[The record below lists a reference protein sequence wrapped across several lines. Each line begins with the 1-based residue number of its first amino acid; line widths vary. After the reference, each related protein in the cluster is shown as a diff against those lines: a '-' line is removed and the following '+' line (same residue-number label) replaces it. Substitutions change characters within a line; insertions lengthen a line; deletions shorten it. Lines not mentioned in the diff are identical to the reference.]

1 MVTETISVKDCLQ
14 QICENHDGVLTAE
27 LVLREAKKKTSPLH
41 TYFQWD
47 DSEAAKQYRLI
58 QAGDL
63 IRRVKV
69 TYSPREDVSYKVR
82 AFFNVVSTE
91 EGEESMNIYVPIKD
105 ALNTPSY
112 REQLLA
118 EAKRDSETFVKKYK
132 VLNEVKDIINT
143 IIAKD
148 W

>member
-1 MVTETISVKDCLQ
+1 MTETLTVKDCLEE
-14 QICENHDGVLTAE
+14 ICSKYDGVLTAE
-27 LVLREAKKKTSPLH
+27 LVLKEARKKTSPLH
-41 TYFQWD
+41 SHFVWD
-47 DSEAAKQYRLI
+47 DSEAATQYRLI
-58 QAGDL
+58 QAGEL
-63 IRRVKV
+63 IRKVKV

-82 AFFNVVSTE
+82 AFFNVVQVGDND
-91 EGEESMNIYVPIKD
+91 EGRKVYVPIKD

-118 EAKRDSETFVKKYK
+118 EAKRDADSFVKKYK

-143 IIAKD
+143 ILTKD